1 MKTIGSSMHG
11 RPNKSHHYVHHL
23 NQIQIVPI
31 NEFMSSLI
39 IANISRHHQGT
50 YTCMASSPIATTNV
64 SAFLS
69 VKATPQWLLKPA
81 DQNSVAGESLTLD
94 CQTSGQPP
102 PVIRW
107 KFLKNEVHYFG
118 FF

>member
-1 MKTIGSSMHG
+1 
-11 RPNKSHHYVHHL
+11 
-23 NQIQIVPI
+23 
-31 NEFMSSLI
+31 
-39 IANISRHHQGT
+39 
-50 YTCMASSPIATTNV
+50 MASSPIATTNV

-118 FF
+118 FFLNCDE